1 METIQKI
8 TKYQTLLEKVRIL
21 LCISILIGIY
31 CVHAQ
36 SQSFSRQYID
46 ELRRGSGGVAV
57 AVTDVNLD
65 GLEDIVRFNN
75 ARELQILLQLPDGE
89 FEMHES
95 FAPLVFRQ
103 WNILGLPLNE
113 DRWLDWISAGNDSGV
128 NYWISDSIGG
138 YEYLL
143 DNRYKFF
150 AQGSNA
156 IDFDESG
163 SLDIFMC
170 SDLSENYTLKNED
183 GIPFDRERVL
193 PPSHPDSFFRSGN
206 YGSVWE
212 DINEDGKP
220 DLYISKCS
228 IFANHPSDPR
238 RINQFYISQPDG
250 SYIEVAQEWN
260 IADSA
265 QSWASAFADV
275 DNDGLMDLL
284 VINHDEPAA
293 LYMNQGD
300 EFQKSQAFEEL
311 NLQFN
316 SVQVLARDFDCDG
329 HVDFLITGERA
340 TILLND
346 QEGGFSEHADLLGR
360 YQNSISSAQIGD
372 FNQDGYLDI
381 FSTRHGLYNNPQD
394 RDDIL
399 LLNPFSSTK
408 NNFIRF
414 QIVDSSY
421 FKMSGTQVEVRL
433 YSDLGMQRRTLR
445 VGESYGV
452 CGSNIL
458 HFGIGEDSAV
468 DSVVFTWPG
477 GKKESYIPPQ
487 VNTLFLYTAG
497 VGMRAE
503 RELEFANSCFSV
515 GDTTRILGIDPRSD
529 DLRLYY
535 NENEWNYGE
544 NQGVSEEGRYFWID
558 RDSSG
563 AWFRASPLYLSAD
576 IDIDSR
582 LNFSGELEV
591 CGRDALFLEPL
602 NSEHFLFWNTGE
614 MNSTLMVEEPGLFQ
628 AIFSHCGDTVLS
640 EWVDVDYR
648 PDITI
653 RAINDTVGIG
663 TRAMLR
669 AVGSDI
675 NWYEFED
682 SEVPL
687 QRGSGLFIISQLDR
701 DTVLFAES
709 QMQFERKDLNV
720 GPLISE
726 ENSALPNPWF
736 NAQIEFT
743 ALSDCRLKEIT
754 VRAVEAGRR
763 EFILRNLDGQ
773 VIERSGF
780 SLDSHTIHKID
791 LGWNLSGGTSYVLTT
806 DGAINFSEFDFSGPQ
821 LYQVDQDSFD
831 YPYTDGEY
839 ISITG
844 TNGGIDEFYYYSN
857 WVIEVPPDTCAS
869 ERVPVRGIIDSSL
882 SGSSRA
888 GHSALEV
895 FPNPAADFVMVKVS
909 GIENGLLQF
918 RSADGRK
925 VFEGVMNRGAHRIPC
940 HSWPAGMYIAHFE
953 QGNTSAQKLVF
964 IVR

>member
-8 TKYQTLLEKVRIL
+8 AKYQTLLEKVGFL
-21 LCISILIGIY
+21 LYISFFLGMY
-31 CVHAQ
+31 SVQAQ
-36 SQSFSRQYID
+36 AQAFSRQYID
-46 ELRRGSGGVAV
+46 ELERGSGGVAV
-57 AVTDVNLD
+57 AVTDANLD
-65 GLEDIVRFNN
+65 GLEDIVRFND
-75 ARELQILLQLPDGE
+75 ARELQVLLQLPGGE
-89 FEMHES
+89 FEMHAS
-95 FAPLVFRQ
+95 FSPLVSRQ

-128 NYWISDSIGG
+128 NYWISDSTGG

-156 IDFDESG
+156 IDFDGSG

-170 SDLSENYTLKNED
+170 SDLSENYTLKNEG
-183 GIPFDRERVL
+183 GIPFDRDIFL

-250 SYIEVAQEWN
+250 SYIEVAEEWN

-284 VINHDEPAA
+284 VINHDAPAA
-293 LYMNQGD
+293 LYMNRGT
-300 EFQKSQAFEEL
+300 EFQKSQAFDEL
-311 NLQFN
+311 DLQFN
-316 SVQVLARDFDCDG
+316 SVQVIAQDFDCDG
-329 HVDFLITGERA
+329 FVDFLITGERA
-340 TILLND
+340 TILMND
-346 QEGGFSEHADLLGR
+346 QEGGFSEQADLLGR
-360 YQNSISSAQIGD
+360 YQSSISSAQVGD

-381 FSTRHGLYNNPQD
+381 FSTRHGLYNNPEQ

-399 LLNPFSSTK
+399 LLNSLSSIN

-421 FKMSGTQVEVRL
+421 FKMSGAQVEVSL

-458 HFGIGEDSAV
+458 HFGIGGNSAV
-468 DSVVFTWPG
+468 DSVAFKWPG
-477 GKKESYIPPQ
+477 GKKESYYPSQI
-487 VNTLFLYTAG
+487 NTQYLYTAG
-497 VGMRAE
+497 VGLRAD
-503 RELEFANSCFSV
+503 RQLELENPCYST
-515 GDTTRILGIDPRSD
+515 GDTTRILGLDESSN

-535 NENEWNYGE
+535 NDDEWNYVE
-544 NQGVSEEGRYFWID
+544 NQGISEEGRYFWVD

-563 AWFRASPLYLSAD
+563 AWFRASPFALSAD
-576 IDIDSR
+576 ISIDPR
-582 LNFSGELEV
+582 LNYAGEFEV
-591 CGRDALFLEPL
+591 CGQDALFLEPL

-614 MNSTLMVEEPGLFQ
+614 MSSTLIVEEPGTYQ
-628 AIFSHCGDTVLS
+628 AIFSSCGDTVLS
-640 EWVDVDYR
+640 EWVDVDFR
-648 PDITI
+648 PEVAV
-653 RAINDTVGIG
+653 RAINDTVGRG
-663 TRAMLR
+663 MRAMLR

-682 SEVPL
+682 SEVAL
-687 QRGSGLFIISQLDR
+687 QKGSGLFIISRLDS
-701 DTVLFAES
+701 DTVLFVES
-709 QMQFERKDLNV
+709 QMEFARNDLNV

-726 ENSALPNPWF
+726 GNSKLPNPWF

-743 ALSDCRLKEIT
+743 AISDCRLKEIT
-754 VRAVEAGRR
+754 VRTVEAGRR

-773 VIERSGF
+773 VLERSGF
-780 SLDSHTIHKID
+780 LLDSQTTYKLD
-791 LGWNLSGGTSYVLTT
+791 LGWSLQRGTDYILTT
-806 DGAINFSEFDFSGPQ
+806 DGAINFSEFNFLGPQ
-821 LYQVDQDSFD
+821 LYQLDQDSFD

-857 WVIEVPPDTCAS
+857 WVIGLPSVTCAS

-882 SGSSRA
+882 SRSSQV
-888 GHSALEV
+888 GDSALEV
-895 FPNPAADFVMVKVS
+895 FPNPAAEFVMVKVS
-909 GIENGLLQF
+909 GLEEGLLQV
-918 RSADGRK
+918 RSAEGRV
-925 VFEGVMNRGAHRIPC
+925 VFERVMNRGAHRIPC
-940 HSWPAGMYIAHFE
+940 HSWPAGIYIVHFE
-953 QGNTSAQKLVF
+953 QGNTSAQKSVF